1 MLKDLI
7 KETLE
12 KQAKFASTT
21 LNSDEFEIASW
32 LAVVNQNMTHS
43 DAQLPV
49 NNVKPEDL
57 LQTIKDYRNNLRN
70 AADESLQ
77 ALYNTFIKIYKENY
91 AFDQTTSI
99 GRLENIIET
108 YLEELN
114 FEWNKKYINDEPV
127 YHFGNYNLWFKL
139 NDRITDF
146 IPSDCIQMF
155 MKNDKINHILD
166 KMSEEDIRDEI
177 RLRIIETVDEELE
190 ATYAAKIA
198 NTVVFDIQSSQFIG
212 DVVFDIQSG
221 QFIGDREQIKKLTD
235 LADGYEWFNKFI
247 YKYKNGHENG
257 IDDRDYDEAYLN
269 VETNQ
274 VVVRIGNYVKFI
286 DNDNLKQRAIDQ
298 MYGKT
303 LSTVV
308 ENHYDF
314 LTSEDY
320 YTTYGVDYMS
330 YEEFVSKSLNPD
342 NWVKARKCTEN
353 YYVEI

>member
-7 KETLE
+7 QETLE

-32 LAVVNQNMTHS
+32 LATINQNMTHS
-43 DAQLPV
+43 DAQLPA
-49 NNVKPEDL
+49 NNVKPKDL
-57 LQTIKDYRNNLRN
+57 LQTIRDYRNNLKN
-70 AADESLQ
+70 AADESSQ
-77 ALYNTFIKIYKENY
+77 ALYDTFIKIYKENY

-99 GRLENIIET
+99 GRLETIIET

-146 IPSDCIQMF
+146 IPSDCIEMF
-155 MKNDKINHILD
+155 MKEDKINQIINE
-166 KMSEEDIRDEI
+166 MSEEDIRDEI
-177 RLRIIETVDEELE
+177 RLRIVEIVDEELE
-190 ATYAAKIA
+190 ATYAMEIA
-198 NTVVFDIQSSQFIG
+198 SIVMFDVQDGRFT
-212 DVVFDIQSG
+212 
-221 QFIGDREQIKKLTD
+221 GDREQIKTLTD
-235 LADGYEWFNKFI
+235 IADAYEWFNELI

-269 VETNQ
+269 TKTNE

-286 DNDNLKQRAIDQ
+286 DNDSLKQHEILQ

-303 LSTVV
+303 FANVV
-308 ENHYDF
+308 KNYYGSLADEN
-314 LTSEDY
+314 Y
-320 YTTYGVDYMS
+320 YVQYGFDDMS
-330 YEEFVSKSLNPD
+330 ANEFTSKSLNPD

-353 YYVEI
+353 YYVEC

>member
-1 MLKDLI
+1 MFKDLI

-12 KQAKFASTT
+12 KQTKLASKA
-21 LNSDEFEIASW
+21 LNSDEFEIAAW
-32 LAVVNQNMTHS
+32 LATINQNMTHS
-43 DAQLPV
+43 DAQLPT
-49 NNVKPEDL
+49 NNVKPDDI
-57 LQTIKDYRNNLRN
+57 LQMIKDYKFNLRN
-70 AADESLQ
+70 AASESLQ
-77 ALYNTFIKIYKENY
+77 GLYRTFITIYKENY
-91 AFDQTTSI
+91 AFNQTTSI

-114 FEWNKKYINDEPV
+114 FEWNKKYINNEPV

-146 IPSDCIQMF
+146 IPSDCIEMF
-155 MKNDKINHILD
+155 MKEDKINQIID
-166 KMSEEDIRDEI
+166 EMSEEDIRDEI
-177 RLRIIETVDEELE
+177 RLRIVEIVDEELE
-190 ATYAAKIA
+190 TTYAVKIA
-198 NTVVFDIQSSQFIG
+198 NTVMSDIQNDRFIN
-212 DVVFDIQSG
+212 DH
-221 QFIGDREQIKKLTD
+221 EQIRTLTD
-235 LADGYEWFNKFI
+235 LADGYEWFNELI

-257 IDDRDYDEAYLN
+257 IDDQDYDEAYFN
-269 VETNQ
+269 TETNQ

-286 DNDNLKQRAIDQ
+286 DNDDLKQRAIDQ

-320 YTTYGVDYMS
+320 YTTYGVDHMS

-342 NWVKARKCTEN
+342 NWVKVRKCTEN
-353 YYVEI
+353 YYVEV